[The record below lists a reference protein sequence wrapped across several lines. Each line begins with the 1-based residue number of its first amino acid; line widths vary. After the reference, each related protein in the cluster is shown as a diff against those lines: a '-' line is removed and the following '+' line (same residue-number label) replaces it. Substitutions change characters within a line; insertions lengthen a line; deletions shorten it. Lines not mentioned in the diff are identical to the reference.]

1 MAKQKIYKRFK
12 VYTPTELRKILATIE
27 GMTDHQVNH
36 YINHKKYPEL
46 YTVERIKDIF
56 DELTD

>member
-1 MAKQKIYKRFK
+1 MAKRKIYKRFK

-36 YINHKKYPEL
+36 YFNQKEYPGL

>member
-12 VYTPTELRKILATIE
+12 VYTPTELRKIFT
-27 GMTDHQVNH
+27 
-36 YINHKKYPEL
+36 EL

>member
-12 VYTPTELRKILATIE
+12 VYAPSDLRKIFVAIE
-27 GMTDHQVNH
+27 GMTDHQVDH
-36 YINHKKYPEL
+36 YFNHKEYPGL

-56 DELTD
+56 GELTD